1 MDEAYCFPCG
11 SKDDLEALRLK
22 KRTWR
27 KKIYVSLIVLS
38 CASLL
43 LCPFTS
49 FAALNSHDFSLQY
62 NNWNTAS
69 AYASYGSTMKA
80 GTLRNAGIDANG
92 YSSFIMEFPS
102 VPLASGQKVLYTTN
116 YGSNVLYLQDGYHYT
131 IELVLAYKFHKTGAG
146 TSSGDVFTGHDFRF
160 ALSAAIQGGSSVG
173 SYYISEP
180 VAAQSSYV
188 DGKYIRLVYDF
199 DITNQ
204 GDWPEGIV
212 NDDGFLQFSGWGLV
226 DYTTSLSGNY
236 DVTFYCSKMMV
247 KVYSPDDWQA
257 YIVQNGFDNIHNQVV
272 QGMQEYEESL
282 SGQYDFSG
290 GQDALDNYAQA
301 NEDVEALIDTGA
313 VNDSLNIDDTLGNV
327 LTGIKSAGGFVD
339 YLYSNVLTYYGVIP
353 IAVCFSGVALLLGL
367 VKNR

>member
-1 MDEAYCFPCG
+1 M
-11 SKDDLEALRLK
+11 K
-22 KRTWR
+22 KRAWR

-80 GTLRNAGIDANG
+80 GRLRNAGIDANG
-92 YSSFIMEFPS
+92 YSSFIMQFPS

-180 VAAQSSYV
+180 VAAQSSYA

-204 GDWPEGIV
+204 GDWPAGILD
-212 NDDGFLQFSGWGLV
+212 NDLLQFCGWGLV
-226 DYTTSLSGNY
+226 DYTTSLSDNY

-247 KVYSPDDWQA
+247 KAYSPDDWQA

-290 GQDALDNYAQA
+290 GQDALDNYKDA
-301 NEDVEALIDTGA
+301 NSAVESYIDSDLIGQSFDI
-313 VNDSLNIDDTLGNV
+313 DSTMDGF
-327 LTGIKSAGGFVD
+327 LTGIRAGSGFIT
-339 YLYSNVLTYYGVIP
+339 YLYNNVITYYGVIP
-353 IAVCFSGVALLLGL
+353 IAVCFSALALLLGL